1 MKSSI
6 ASNMFMNQPR
16 LYGVRAMW
24 RTTGTKTT
32 IMSTDA
38 ISSITMK
45 RVICN
50 PEDLREVNLQ
60 IERGRVPPRDFE
72 GVVVD
77 DVGQGI
83 FRVSS
88 HGV

>member
-1 MKSSI
+1 MRK
-6 ASNMFMNQPR
+6 
-16 LYGVRAMW
+16 V
-24 RTTGTKTT
+24 
-32 IMSTDA
+32 
-38 ISSITMK
+38 
-45 RVICN
+45 
-50 PEDLREVNLQ
+50 DLP
-60 IERGRVPPRDFE
+60 IKRGRVPPRELE